1 MSTLDAPAAE
11 SESTRRMKAEGDLG
25 LMLSEHV
32 WNHNGPVHL
41 AGEDFEPAGGDEVP
55 GYEDDHD
62 AVLLRRK
69 SDGQVFEA
77 WIDVTVQ
84 PVLTPEQREAR
95 AKRLSTARRA
105 TA

>member
-1 MSTLDAPAAE
+1 MA
-11 SESTRRMKAEGDLG
+11 GDLG
-25 LMLSEHV
+25 RLIAEHI
-32 WNHNGPVHL
+32 WGLCRPLHL
-41 AGEDFEPAGGDEVP
+41 AGQDYEPAGGDEVP

-95 AKRLSTARRA
+95 AARLRTARRA
-105 TA
+105 NP